1 MAEIELTNIGSGAD
15 EPHLVINPDKS
26 ITVPE
31 SLKRIAVQ
39 YDHNVETVTFDCPRW
54 WDGHDLSEMQIF
66 INFQRPG
73 GYREPCPAENVE
85 IDDSDSELLHFTW
98 TLSKNATFESGKLR
112 FLVCAKNINENGVE
126 QNHWNSQL
134 CNDLEVMQG
143 MECSD
148 QISEDYPDVLT
159 AVLGKLEK
167 LEEEGFKVD
176 PADAE
181 TAVEKYLAEN
191 PVEPT
196 PIDATLT
203 KEGEAAEAKATG
215 NRLATLEKTSWAM
228 TLEGVHTSTTYGGV
242 YLKLPDGTSFAT
254 GGENT
259 MGAYKIDLV
268 TKYPVASAAASYL
281 VYISASDIYVTP
293 ILLGDSTY
301 APRLFIMRSGSL
313 KTLHAKL
320 NGADGNIDVYAHIAK
335 LG

>member
-66 INFQRPG
+66 INFQRPS
-73 GYREPCPAENVE
+73 GYREPCPAENVK

-112 FLVCAKNINENGVE
+112 FLVCAKNMDENGVE

-181 TAVEKYLAEN
+181 AAVEKYLTEN

-196 PIDATLT
+196 PVDATLQN
-203 KEGEAAEAKATG
+203 EGEAADAKATG
-215 NRLATLEKTSWAM
+215 NRLAALENTRYVTL
-228 TLEGVHTSTTYGGV
+228 LEGVHTSTSYGGV
-242 YLKLPDGTSFAT
+242 YLKLPDGTNLAT
-254 GGENT
+254 GDESA
-259 MGAYKIDLV
+259 MGAYKIDL
-268 TKYPVASAAASYL
+268 TTHYPVAGAVASYL
-281 VYISASDIYVTP
+281 VYISASEIYITP
-293 ILLGDSTY
+293 VLLGESAY
-301 APRLFIMRSGSL
+301 APRLFAMSSYDL
-313 KTLHAKL
+313 KFLQAKL
-320 NGADGNIDVYAHIAK
+320 NGADGNIDVHASITK

>member
-1 MAEIELTNIGSGAD
+1 MAEIELMSAGTGAD
-15 EPHLVINPDKS
+15 EPHIVVNPDKS

-31 SLKRIAVQ
+31 SLKEIAVQ
-39 YDHNVETVTFDCPRW
+39 YDHNIETVTFDCPRY
-54 WDGHDLSEMQIF
+54 WDGHDLSAMQIF
-66 INFQRPG
+66 INFQRPS
-73 GYREPCPAENVE
+73 GYREPYHAENIEVDEADTE
-85 IDDSDSELLHFTW
+85 IIHFTW
-98 TLSKNATFESGKLR
+98 TLSKNATFEAGNLS
-112 FLVCAKNINENGVE
+112 FLVCAKNLDENGVE
-126 QNHWNSQL
+126 QNHWNSRL
-134 CNDLEVMQG
+134 CNELEILPG

-148 QISEDYPDVLT
+148 QVSESYPDALAV
-159 AVLGKLEK
+159 VLGRLAK

-176 PADAE
+176 PEDAE

-268 TKYPVASAAASYL
+268 TKYPVAGAVASYL
-281 VYISASDIYVTP
+281 VYISASEIYITP
-293 ILLGDSTY
+293 VLLGESAY
-301 APRLFIMRSGSL
+301 APRLFAMRSIDL
-313 KTLHAKL
+313 KFLQAKL
-320 NGADGNIDVYAHIAK
+320 NGADGDIDVHASITK